1 MKHFAEKS
9 PIDWTDRQKDQWQQ
23 AVAYR
28 LREMIA
34 DLYGKRSEYKFA
46 KAIGISQGS
55 LSDILNGHSM
65 PSAYTMVKMADVLD
79 TETVSSILGGY

>member
-9 PIDWTDRQKDQWQQ
+9 PTDWTGRQKDQWQKS
-23 AVAYR
+23 VAYG
-28 LREMIA
+28 LREAIA
-34 DLYGKRSEYKFA
+34 DLYGKRSEYRFA

-65 PSAYTMVKMADVLD
+65 PSAYTLVKMSSVLGLDVGG
-79 TETVSSILGGY
+79 ILGGC